1 MFTGLVEETGTIQK
15 VTSRRGSVVFTI
27 HGRKTARGLKVD
39 HSIAVDGVCLT
50 VTQKRGD
57 RFDVQAVE
65 ETLRKTTLGQKQ
77 AGDLVNLE
85 RPLRASDRFGGHF
98 VLGHVDTT
106 GVIESIAT
114 RRSSWMINIRIPRKF
129 ARMLTP
135 VGSVAVDGVSLT
147 IAELSGST
155 FGISIIPHTM
165 DVTTFKEYER
175 GRRVNVEFD
184 VLGKYI
190 EQLIRHR
197 GR

>member
-1 MFTGLVEETGTIQK
+1 MFTGLVEETGTIQRM
-15 VTSRRGSVVFTI
+15 TPRRGSVVFTI
-27 HGRKTARGLKVD
+27 HGRKTTRELKVD

-50 VTQKRGD
+50 VTQKRGN

-65 ETLRKTTLGQKQ
+65 ETLRKTNLGQKQ

-114 RRSSWMINIRIPRKF
+114 RRSSWMINIRVPRKF
-129 ARMLTP
+129 ARMLIP

>member
-1 MFTGLVEETGTIQK
+1 MFTGLVEETGTIQRM
-15 VTSRRGSVVFTI
+15 TPRRGSVVFTI
-27 HGRKTARGLKVD
+27 HGRKTTRELKVD

-50 VTQKRGD
+50 VTQKRGN

-114 RRSSWMINIRIPRKF
+114 RRSSWMINIRVPRKF
-129 ARMLTP
+129 ARMLIP